1 MSLLS
6 TEEANRRFSEFRTL
20 FRYMPFLQEHGFSE
34 YGKGQLTGKMELLQD
49 YFSNFP
55 SDNPVLE
62 YDVNNGHLPRGN
74 RTDSQDKQSQVKK
87 PYDGQSDN
95 RDNVRGSL
103 TDTARSSEREKDHQ
117 KVQSA
122 TRANIDTVHIEE
134 RRYFPENI
142 RRNIKSYDGPSWIAK
157 IRKLTEMDD

>member
-6 TEEANRRFSEFRTL
+6 TEEARRRFSEFRTL
-20 FRYMPFLQEHGFSE
+20 FRYMSFLQEHGFSE

-62 YDVNNGHLPRGN
+62 YDVNGHLPREN
-74 RTDSQDKQSQVKK
+74 STDSQDKQSQVKK

-103 TDTARSSEREKDHQ
+103 TDTTRSSEREKDHQ

-142 RRNIKSYDGPSWIAK
+142 RRNIKSYDGPSWIAR